1 MSAMHRPTV
10 GTIHLQVHHRP
21 VREVATL
28 PVVAPFRLDLT
39 VSALRRLP
47 SNLVDVYTADG
58 RYLRAC
64 NDDGI
69 STITCVTQPNNAA
82 LAVRVEGGPD
92 TQRALARVRRMLGTD
107 RELDLFYKQA
117 EQISWLAPLVHRV
130 RGIKPPRYPS
140 LWEACVNAVVF
151 QQISLHA
158 ASSIMRRLI
167 TTLADHTVYDGIPLA
182 VFPDVEQFLRTSDA
196 TLRAAGLS
204 AGKLSTLQR
213 AARAIVA
220 DELNEENLQ
229 TLSTAHAA
237 LLLREIKGIG
247 PWTAAV
253 ILLRGLGRLDAFPA
267 NDSGVAANLAL
278 VAGTPLD
285 AAAIADALGSQ
296 RGMLYFC
303 LLLAR
308 LESRGEIG
316 KASDVARQSAL
327 EG

>member
-1 MSAMHRPTV
+1 MSTRQNSMNAT
-10 GTIHLQVHHRP
+10 THH
-21 VREVATL
+21 EI

-58 RYLRAC
+58 RYLRASTA
-64 NDDGI
+64 GGTL
-69 STITCVTQPNNAA
+69 TITCVTQPQDAA
-82 LAVRVEGGPD
+82 LQVRVEGGADP
-92 TQRALARVRRMLGTD
+92 QRALARVRRMLGTD
-107 RELDLFYKQA
+107 RELDAFYEQA
-117 EQISWLAPLVHRV
+117 SQISWLAPLAIRL

-140 LWEACVNAVVF
+140 LWEACVNAIVF
-151 QQISLHA
+151 QQISLPA
-158 ASSIMRRLI
+158 ASSIMHRFI
-167 TTLADHTVYDGIPLA
+167 ETLGDRTVHDGIPLA
-182 VFPDVEQFLRTSDA
+182 VFPDVDRFLRAPDA

-204 AGKLSTLQR
+204 MGKLTTLQR
-213 AARAIVA
+213 VARAIVA
-220 DELNEENLQ
+220 DTLNEELLQ
-229 TLSTAHAA
+229 AQSTAGAA
-237 LLLREIKGIG
+237 SVLREVKGIG

-285 AAAIADALGSQ
+285 ATAIADALGSQ

-308 LESRGEIG
+308 LESRGEVG
-316 KASDVARQSAL
+316 KVSDVAL
-327 EG
+327 K